1 MSFIGQNK
9 VRARVSPR
17 KKRRWYM
24 PRHYNHFM
32 YDEYWIFQLKE
43 DDIMW
48 KKVVELCE
56 KKGYGHPTNLKKNA
70 VHIPDWNTYGLPFD
84 QDGKTTLQECVDS
97 SETVNENYEESRD
110 PSDNLARGS

>member
-1 MSFIGQNK
+1 
-9 VRARVSPR
+9 
-17 KKRRWYM
+17 
-24 PRHYNHFM
+24 M

-48 KKVVELCE
+48 KKVVKLCE
-56 KKGYGHPTNLKKNA
+56 DKGYGRPTNLKKNA

-97 SETVNENYEESRD
+97 SETVNEIEARD
-110 PSDNLARGS
+110 PNDNLVRGS

>member
-1 MSFIGQNK
+1 
-9 VRARVSPR
+9 
-17 KKRRWYM
+17 M

-43 DDIMW
+43 DDIML

-56 KKGYGHPTNLKKNA
+56 AKGYGHPTNLKKNA

-97 SETVNENYEESRD
+97 NETVNKDESRD
-110 PSDNLARGS
+110 PSDDLVRGS

>member
-1 MSFIGQNK
+1 MPWHYGQFVDSK
-9 VRARVSPR
+9 I
-17 KKRRWYM
+17 YT
-24 PRHYNHFM
+24 
-32 YDEYWIFQLKE
+32 FQLKE

-110 PSDNLARGS
+110 PSDDLARGS